1 MTADTHHGLGRRLG
15 IFWFWGDGR
24 KRSRFMGISRPW
36 AHVPMVNDKRCLEL
50 SHEQGWTHF
59 RMLNRLFEPLQF
71 DHFPRGRLEW
81 HSATDQ
87 WRLYVDQ
94 KLLRGAFVTEVM
106 LTWDPPKAQLVV
118 RADPQ
123 YRSDANIGLPALP
136 PRV

>member
-1 MTADTHHGLGRRLG
+1 MILTSYQDDALESSGFAARAASNQGSSEYLVAGAM
-15 IFWFWGDGR
+15 
-24 KRSRFMGISRPW
+24 SRQWRISG
-36 AHVPMVNDKRCLEL
+36 L
-50 SHEQGWTHF
+50 SHEQGWTHV
-59 RMLNRLFEPLQF
+59 RTLSRRLEAFQF

-94 KLLRGAFVTEVM
+94 KLLRGAFITEVI
-106 LTWDPPKAQLVV
+106 LAWHPPKGQLVV

-136 PRV
+136 RGV